1 MDVRNCRKCGKVFNY
16 ITGAPICQ
24 ACRELEEEK
33 FQEVKKFVQDSKTA
47 GINEIVEAC
56 GVSHN
61 QVNMWIRQER
71 LVFAEDSPIGINCE
85 NCGTMIKTGRFCE
98 RCKNELARGI
108 NSAARSSK
116 AAEEPLKSVK
126 NTKDNPKMRYLS

>member
-16 ITGAPICQ
+16 IAGPPICQ
-24 ACRELEEEK
+24 ACRELEEAK
-33 FQEVKKFVQDSKTA
+33 FQEVKAFVQECKTA
-47 GINEIVEAC
+47 GINEIVEQC

-85 NCGTMIKTGRFCE
+85 GCGTMIKTGRYCE
-98 RCKNELARGI
+98 NCKLDLARGI
-108 NSAARSSK
+108 TNIVKPKMEAPAPAR
-116 AAEEPLKSVK
+116 
-126 NTKDNPKMRYLS
+126 KDPKENPRMRYLD

>member
-1 MDVRNCRKCGKVFNY
+1 MDVRNCRKCGRVFNY
-16 ITGAPICQ
+16 ISGPPICQ
-24 ACRELEEEK
+24 ACRELEEAK
-33 FQEVKKFVQDSKTA
+33 FQEVKKFVQDCKTA

-56 GVSHN
+56 DVSHN

-85 NCGTMIKTGRFCE
+85 GCGTMIKTGRYCE

-108 NSAARSSK
+108 NSAIRPK
-116 AAEEPLKSVK
+116 AVEPAPVK
-126 NTKDNPKMRYLS
+126 KDTRENPRMRYLD